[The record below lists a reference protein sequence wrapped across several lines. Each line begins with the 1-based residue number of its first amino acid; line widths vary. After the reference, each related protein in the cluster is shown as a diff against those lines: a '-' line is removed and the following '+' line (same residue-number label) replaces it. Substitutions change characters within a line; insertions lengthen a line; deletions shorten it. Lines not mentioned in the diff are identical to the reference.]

1 VRFALHDRTT
11 APPFCAFAGTST
23 ITLSDSEDLRN
34 DYILY
39 SEWTNIAGN
48 IREGDVGR
56 GNFHLLYN
64 GNYLKVS
71 QTLDLETGEMI
82 MCQELWTS
90 LPIWET
96 QTEHNAVAMP
106 YLLVATIKSGEGTG
120 LMIRLGDYCQGVVR
134 LDGFGLHVERWKRVT
149 DKEGKRVWEKTR
161 QSTKRRTYFF
171 QGLGCVEMK
180 GDSGTVSFFVRQA
193 FIRR

>member
-1 VRFALHDRTT
+1 
-11 APPFCAFAGTST
+11 
-23 ITLSDSEDLRN
+23 
-34 DYILY
+34 
-39 SEWTNIAGN
+39 
-48 IREGDVGR
+48 
-56 GNFHLLYN
+56 
-64 GNYLKVS
+64 
-71 QTLDLETGEMI
+71 MI